1 MASRVAASLLLL
13 GSRESVGVV
22 LLRDHYIC
30 KLLQAYHTH
39 QTSLIVLHTAGY
51 AGGIRGS
58 ACFGCWGAGQ

>member
-22 LLRDHYIC
+22 LLRDHYI
-30 KLLQAYHTH
+30 LQAYHTH
-39 QTSLIVLHTAGY
+39 PTLLIVLHTAGY